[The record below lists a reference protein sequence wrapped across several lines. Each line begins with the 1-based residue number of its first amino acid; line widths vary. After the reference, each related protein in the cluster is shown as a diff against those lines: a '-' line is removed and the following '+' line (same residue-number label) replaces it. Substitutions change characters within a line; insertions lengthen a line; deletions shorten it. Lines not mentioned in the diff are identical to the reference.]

1 MYPPVWGKDS
11 FNVGAGMARLYT
23 AAAFVKHNMPLG
35 QGGTLSA
42 QDAVDVAADFT
53 QKPRPD
59 YAAWVKD
66 WPKGGPPEGC
76 TLASVEARPVSAFRT
91 SLRYIKNRRP
101 ARGKTISVALAS
113 KAGCAEQ
120 QVHSAFRPHR
130 LVIDKEPA
138 MQANVGTIDRI
149 LRIVIGLVLIGLAAT
164 GGIGAWGWIGV
175 LPLLTGIVR
184 VCPAY
189 SILGVKTCSTPKAGA
204 K

>member
-1 MYPPVWGKDS
+1 
-11 FNVGAGMARLYT
+11 
-23 AAAFVKHNMPLG
+23 
-35 QGGTLSA
+35 
-42 QDAVDVAADFT
+42 
-53 QKPRPD
+53 
-59 YAAWVKD
+59 
-66 WPKGGPPEGC
+66 
-76 TLASVEARPVSAFRT
+76 
-91 SLRYIKNRRP
+91 
-101 ARGKTISVALAS
+101 
-113 KAGCAEQ
+113 
-120 QVHSAFRPHR
+120 
-130 LVIDKEPA
+130 